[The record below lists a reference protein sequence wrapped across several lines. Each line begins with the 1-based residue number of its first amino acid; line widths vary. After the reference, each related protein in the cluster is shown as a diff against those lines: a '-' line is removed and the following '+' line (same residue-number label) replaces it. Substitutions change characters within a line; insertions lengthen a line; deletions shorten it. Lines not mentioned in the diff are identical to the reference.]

1 MKNQNFT
8 FKDIESFLPQDS
20 EIVGSP
26 IFVSF
31 NKVASFDNIDSDSLD
46 WINSTR
52 SEKEEILKK
61 TLANVVICDK
71 GVVILPEIERS
82 KCIIKVNNPKLI
94 FSRIVNGLFRKEI
107 KAEIHPTAFINQNA
121 KIGNNVS
128 IGPFT
133 YIGDSEIGQGTIIG
147 SNCSIKDN
155 VIIGQ
160 NVYIDSNTVIGSEG
174 FGYIKNEDNVFEK
187 FPHISGVIIK
197 DNVEIGS
204 NTSIDRGA
212 LKPTVIEEGVKI
224 DNLVHIA
231 HNVSVGRNS
240 AIIANAMIA
249 GSTRIGENCW
259 IAPSSSILEHLVIG
273 NNVTVGV
280 GAVVTKNIPD
290 FEVWTGSPARPL
302 KDFVK
307 IQQKMKEAL

>member
-1 MKNQNFT
+1 MKIKNFT
-8 FKDIESFLPQDS
+8 FKDIESFLPKNT
-20 EIVGSP
+20 EIVGNTDL
-26 IFVSF
+26 IKFNQVSS
-31 NKVASFDNIDSDSLD
+31 VDNISSDSLD

-52 SEKEEILKK
+52 LGKEEILMK
-61 TLANVVICDK
+61 TPAKVVICDK
-71 GVVILPEIERS
+71 GVVISSEIES
-82 KCIIKVNNPKLI
+82 LKCVIKVDNPKLT
-94 FSRIVNGLFRKEI
+94 FSRVVNGLFRKEQ
-107 KAEIHPTAFINQNA
+107 KVEIHPSAFISSSA

-133 YIGDSEIGQGTIIG
+133 FIGDCEIGDGTTIG
-147 SNCSIKDN
+147 SNCSIKDS
-155 VIIGQ
+155 VLIGQ

-174 FGYIKNEDNVFEK
+174 FGYIKNEENVFEK

-212 LKPTVIEEGVKI
+212 LKPTIIEEGVKI

-231 HNVSVGRNS
+231 HNVFIGRNS

-290 FEVWTGSPARPL
+290 NEVWTGSPARPL